1 MDRKRTKR
9 IRVWVDEREYDLI
22 QQRMAQL
29 DIENMSAYIRKIAI
43 DGYIVKL
50 DIPELR
56 DLVSLQR
63 RSSNNLN
70 QIAMRVN
77 TTGRV
82 YAADMEQIL
91 QNQEQIWTG
100 IRDIISCLAKIQ

>member
-63 RSSNNLN
+63 RASNNLN
-70 QIAMRVN
+70 QIAKRVN
-77 TTGRV
+77 TTGRI

-91 QNQEQIWTG
+91 QNQERIWTG

>member
-9 IRVWVDEREYDLI
+9 IRVWVDEQEYNLI